1 MTITEGLAEIKTLNA
16 RITKKREAVVRYLA
30 RDSRLKDPLEAD
42 GGSAE
47 FVKRERQAIGDL
59 EERLVRIRCLIQQ
72 KNLETPV
79 TVGQSTRSL
88 ASWLNW
94 RREVSQHQKGFLQ
107 VLTNTVN
114 KIRQEALKSGMQIT
128 EKDSGQTGEVVIVL
142 NERQLAAETEEMEQ
156 TLGDLD
162 GKLSL
167 LNATTT
173 IELL

>member
-16 RITKKREAVVRYLA
+16 RILKKRESVVRYLA
-30 RDSRLKDPLEAD
+30 RDSRLKDPMEAD
-42 GGSAE
+42 GGSVE

-59 EERLVRIRCLIQQ
+59 EERLVVIRCLIQQ

-79 TVGQSTRSL
+79 VVGSTTRSL

-94 RREVSQHQKGFLQ
+94 RREVSAHSKGFLQ
-107 VLTNTVN
+107 TLTNTVN
-114 KIRQEALKSGMQIT
+114 QIRREALKGGMQIT
-128 EKDSGQTGEVVIVL
+128 DKETGQAGEIIVTV
-142 NERQLAAETEEMEQ
+142 NERQLAKETEEMEQ
-156 TLGDLD
+156 TLGELD

-173 IELL
+173 IEI